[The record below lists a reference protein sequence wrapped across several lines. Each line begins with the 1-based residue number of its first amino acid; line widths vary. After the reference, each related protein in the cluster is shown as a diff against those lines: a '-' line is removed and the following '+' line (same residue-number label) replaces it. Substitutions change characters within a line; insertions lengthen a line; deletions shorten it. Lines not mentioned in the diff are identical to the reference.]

1 MATTKGCDQMT
12 SMLLPL
18 SAMMELIDG
27 LPTTLDQQILR
38 RYEESKR
45 AEDALVERVRMAG
58 ALHGEVGIALV
69 YRRGGVTP
77 RLK

>member
-1 MATTKGCDQMT
+1 MNDKDTLMPF
-12 SMLLPL
+12 PL
-18 SAMMELIDG
+18 CSLMELINS
-27 LPTTLDQQILR
+27 LPTTLDQQFLR
-38 RYEESKR
+38 KYEETKR
-45 AEDALVERVRMAG
+45 VEDVLVERVRMAG

>member
-1 MATTKGCDQMT
+1 MNDKDTLMPF
-12 SMLLPL
+12 PL
-18 SAMMELIDG
+18 SSMMELINS
-27 LPTTLDQQILR
+27 LPTTLDQQFLR
-38 RYEESKR
+38 KYEETKR
-45 AEDALVERVRMAG
+45 VEDVLVERVRMAG

>member
-1 MATTKGCDQMT
+1 MNDKDTLMPF
-12 SMLLPL
+12 PL
-18 SAMMELIDG
+18 SSMMELINS
-27 LPTTLDQQILR
+27 LPTTLDQQFLR
-38 RYEESKR
+38 KYEETKR
-45 AEDALVERVRMAG
+45 VEDALVERVRMAG

>member
-1 MATTKGCDQMT
+1 MNDKDTLMPF
-12 SMLLPL
+12 PL
-18 SAMMELIDG
+18 SSMMELINS
-27 LPTTLDQQILR
+27 LPTTLDQQFLR
-38 RYEESKR
+38 KYEETKR
-45 AEDALVERVRMAG
+45 VEEALVERVRMAG

>member
-1 MATTKGCDQMT
+1 MNDKDTLMPF
-12 SMLLPL
+12 PL
-18 SAMMELIDG
+18 SSMMELINS
-27 LPTTLDQQILR
+27 LPTTLDQYFLR
-38 RYEESKR
+38 KYEETKR
-45 AEDALVERVRMAG
+45 VEDALVERVRMAG

>member
-1 MATTKGCDQMT
+1 MSDKDTLMPF
-12 SMLLPL
+12 PL
-18 SAMMELIDG
+18 SSMMELINS
-27 LPTTLDQQILR
+27 LPTTLDQQFLR
-38 RYEESKR
+38 KYEETKR
-45 AEDALVERVRMAG
+45 VEDALVERVRMAG

>member
-1 MATTKGCDQMT
+1 MNDKDTLMPF
-12 SMLLPL
+12 PL
-18 SAMMELIDG
+18 RSMMELINS
-27 LPTTLDQQILR
+27 LPTTLDQQFLR
-38 RYEESKR
+38 KYEETKR
-45 AEDALVERVRMAG
+45 VEDALVERVRMAG